1 MTAEPRPKRYPPPE
15 FPPRRTPAFAATPPA
30 IFPVLLG
37 LCGLAIGLRAGMSW
51 LNLPTAPSDL
61 AAGVAVALW
70 TFGVLAYGLKLRRR
84 PGVILE
90 DMKVLP
96 SRAGLAAAS
105 MGGMTSAALLVPYA
119 ARLAMVLL
127 LASLLAHGVLALL
140 TLRVLATLPAEAR
153 VVNPGMHLNFVGF
166 IVAAPAALALG
177 QGGLAQALFWIT
189 LPLAVAIWSLSG
201 RQLWQRIPPAPLR
214 PMLVIHLAP
223 AALFSIVATG
233 LDMGGFAMVFQVAM
247 VLILVALGAGLRW
260 ITAAG
265 FSALWGAFTFP
276 LTAAATA
283 LLGQGGLLAWAG
295 IALLA
300 AAVLVVPALAFKVL
314 KLWAGGQ
321 LATKTNAAVA

>member
-1 MTAEPRPKRYPPPE
+1 MTAVQLGLL
-15 FPPRRTPAFAATPPA
+15 A
-30 IFPVLLG
+30 FPVLLG
-37 LCGLAIGLRAGMSW
+37 LCGLAIGLRAGLSW
-51 LNLPTAPSDL
+51 LDLSAAPADL

-70 TFGVLAYGLKLRRR
+70 AFGVLAYGLKLRRR

-90 DMKVLP
+90 DLKVMP

-105 MGGMTSAALLVPYA
+105 MGGMTSAALLVPYGA
-119 ARLAMVLL
+119 GLAMGLL
-127 LASLLAHGVLALL
+127 FASLLAHGVLALL
-140 TLRVLATLPAEAR
+140 TLRVLASLPAEAR
-153 VVNPGMHLNFVGF
+153 AVNPGWHLSFVGF
-166 IVAAPAALALG
+166 IVAAPAAIALG
-177 QGGLAQALFWIT
+177 QDVLAQVIFWTT

-214 PMLVIHLAP
+214 PMLAIHLAP
-223 AALFSIVATG
+223 AALFAIVAAG
-233 LDMGGFAMVFQVAM
+233 LDLGGFAMVFQLGM
-247 VLILVALGAGLRW
+247 VLILVALGAGVRW

-283 LLGQGGLLAWAG
+283 LLGLGDPLAWVGTVLLAL
-295 IALLA
+295 AL
-300 AAVLVVPALAFKVL
+300 VIVPVLAFKVL